1 MDYIL
6 HNYEYQVYRLYFLLS
21 AGLDK
26 LFKGVHKI
34 KGKNVSVRYAKP
46 PTDKQKAQ
54 AVLTSTGEEAAS
66 TLTAQRH
73 VSAKKVAAQQ
83 EPLEQHMKPTSSTLS
98 PLSEINKS
106 EQLASN
112 SSFTT
117 VATQSQPALQQ
128 SSGQVSTLPTSP
140 HVDSTVEH
148 TQGIPP
154 LPDMASATGYVD
166 PVIFANMNI
175 FEAAKLPPPRQP
187 VTLQEAGRVHS
198 FPVMSVPGSLDVP
211 AAVSQPMKGVQ
222 PATTLPPPLMSM
234 DLAQVGSSEVTIPQQ
249 PFSQPPSQ
257 QWPSLHE
264 ERTSRQMPE
273 DIVQQQESQAAVQ
286 HGRHAAPL
294 YAEYAGTQQRALI
307 TQQHSVHP
315 VPPDRTHLGPFS
327 SGHTG
332 LGCSTH
338 TRPQH
343 SSYHGQLH
351 SGSFGVQLGGPTGQQ
366 HLGVM
371 QSDDQKASIGKSS
384 LIPTGYSPVNTG
396 EPMPHTGTSGEVSES
411 VPPQEWPSFPPE
423 NDQPLPTTAPPLT
436 QALSI
441 SDQNSAMVQVEGVSG
456 LNSKYLRVA
465 FDNEDQGGG
474 EIDDIVLNGDVA
486 LITFK
491 DVIGKCMHSVPHI
504 HSVHMPLH
512 V

>member
-1 MDYIL
+1 MDYIV
-6 HNYEYQVYRLYFLLS
+6 HKHEYQVYRLYFLLY
-21 AGLDK
+21 AALDK
-26 LFKGVHKI
+26 LFQGVHKI
-34 KGKNVSVRYAKP
+34 KEKRVSVRNAKP

-54 AVLTSTGEEAAS
+54 AVLISTGEEAAS

-83 EPLEQHMKPTSSTLS
+83 EPLEQHTKPTSSTLS
-98 PLSEINKS
+98 LSSVISNSK
-106 EQLASN
+106 QLASH

-148 TQGIPP
+148 TQGAPS
-154 LPDMASATGYVD
+154 LPEMVSATGNVD
-166 PVIFANMNI
+166 PAIFANMNI
-175 FEAAKLPPPRQP
+175 FEAAKLPPPGQP
-187 VTLQEAGRVHS
+187 VTLQKVERVHS
-198 FPVMSVPGSLDVP
+198 FPVMSVSGSLDVS
-211 AAVSQPMKGVQ
+211 AAVSQPMEGVQ
-222 PATTLPPPLMSM
+222 PATTLPHL
-234 DLAQVGSSEVTIPQQ
+234 GSSEVTIPQQ
-249 PFSQPPSQ
+249 PSSQPPSQ
-257 QWPSLHE
+257 QWSSLHK
-264 ERTSRQMPE
+264 ERTFRHMQE
-273 DIVQQQESQAAVQ
+273 DIVQQQESQAAEQ
-286 HGRHAAPL
+286 HGRHAGSL
-294 YAEYAGTQQRALI
+294 YAEYAGTQQSALI

-315 VPPDRTHLGPFS
+315 VPPDSTHLGPFS

-332 LGCSTH
+332 LGRSTH

-351 SGSFGVQLGGPTGQQ
+351 SGSFGVQHGGPKGQQ

-384 LIPTGYSPVNTG
+384 LIPTGYSPVNAG
-396 EPMPHTGTSGEVSES
+396 EPMPHTSTTGEVSES

-423 NDQPLPTTAPPLT
+423 NDQPLPTTAPPVT

-491 DVIGKCMHSVPHI
+491 DVIGKCMHSVPHM
-504 HSVHMPLH
+504 HSVHMHLERATPHSILQ
-512 V
+512 

>member
-6 HNYEYQVYRLYFLLS
+6 HKYEYQVYRLYFLLS

-98 PLSEINKS
+98 PSSEINNS

-154 LPDMASATGYVD
+154 LPDMASATGYID
-166 PVIFANMNI
+166 PVTFANMNI
-175 FEAAKLPPPRQP
+175 FEAAKL
-187 VTLQEAGRVHS
+187 L
-198 FPVMSVPGSLDVP
+198 MSVPGSLDVP

-286 HGRHAAPL
+286 HGRPAGPL
-294 YAEYAGTQQRALI
+294 YAEYAGTQQRALV

-315 VPPDRTHLGPFS
+315 VPPDSTHLGPFS

-332 LGCSTH
+332 LGRSTH

-351 SGSFGVQLGGPTGQQ
+351 SGSFGMQ
-366 HLGVM
+366 HGAPIEQRHMGVM
-371 QSDDQKASIGKSS
+371 QSDDQEASIGKSS
-384 LIPTGYSPVNTG
+384 HVPTGYSPVNAG

-504 HSVHMPLH
+504 HSVHMHLEKATPHYSNHPL
-512 V
+512 